1 MQARLSLHRFPTR
14 IAVVLVVLIAALTLG
29 GILGYTIKPATV
41 ITRATH
47 TLVVPA
53 HVPAQA
59 PAQGG
64 PGGRVGGPLS

>member
-14 IAVVLVVLIAALTLG
+14 IVIVLVVLIAALTLG
-29 GILGYTIKPATV
+29 GILGSTIKPATV

-47 TLVVPA
+47 TLVL
-53 HVPAQA
+53 PAQA
-59 PAQGG
+59 PAQGS